1 MGKKIP
7 GEETKI
13 ETKTVRTSKF
23 RFNNK
28 VRRANW
34 RREKRHDNKWS
45 VK

>member
-1 MGKKIP
+1 MGLFSKFKKAENVKKIS

-28 VRRANW
+28 VRRAN
-34 RREKRHDNKWS
+34 
-45 VK
+45 